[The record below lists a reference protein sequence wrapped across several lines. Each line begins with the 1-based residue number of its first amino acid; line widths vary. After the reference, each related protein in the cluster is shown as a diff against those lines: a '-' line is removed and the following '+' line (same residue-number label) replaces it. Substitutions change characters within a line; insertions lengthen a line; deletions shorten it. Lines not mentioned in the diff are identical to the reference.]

1 MRKFSRIMLTLFVFT
16 TFLANAQVNE
26 ELPDLNV
33 SFQQNTYED
42 SAAIAAVPAPVE
54 IDRNAWD
61 YKLRERMKPLVAEA
75 KRSKFTTGICVYDLT
90 GDSMLYEFNSQKLF
104 RPASTQKLLTSISAL
119 DKYGKDGEYKT
130 CVYVDGRITHD
141 QVMKI
146 NERIVLEDHY
156 SDTLGEIVKTEII
169 DYDTTYVYKDVL
181 HGNIYVKGMFD
192 PLFTTDDFHELVKA
206 IGKLNFEEIDGELI
220 GDVSMKDSL
229 VFGKGWCWD
238 DMPSSFA
245 PWLSPLL
252 FNEGIRLNSKADVY
266 MKDPDTYFLDN
277 LVSELASLG
286 KEIRKDQVRLSF
298 QRTNAEKGH
307 RVFTKTRTIE
317 DVLQRMMKKSNNQF
331 AESMFYLLGYDNGSL
346 DHPTTA
352 DDCAEQIR
360 TVMQKA
366 GCKEVEETKIADGS
380 GLSIYDYVTAENEV
394 LMLRYAY
401 HNKHI
406 YKPLYESLPIAGVDG
421 TIKTRMKT
429 GSAYKNVRAK
439 TGTLSGVSTLAGYV
453 KASNGNMLAFSIMN
467 NGVSLSA
474 VGTNYQDKLCQAL
487 AK

>member
-229 VFGKGWCWD
+229 VFG
-238 DMPSSFA
+238 
-245 PWLSPLL
+245 
-252 FNEGIRLNSKADVY
+252 
-266 MKDPDTYFLDN
+266 
-277 LVSELASLG
+277 
-286 KEIRKDQVRLSF
+286 
-298 QRTNAEKGH
+298 
-307 RVFTKTRTIE
+307 
-317 DVLQRMMKKSNNQF
+317 
-331 AESMFYLLGYDNGSL
+331 
-346 DHPTTA
+346 
-352 DDCAEQIR
+352 
-360 TVMQKA
+360 
-366 GCKEVEETKIADGS
+366 
-380 GLSIYDYVTAENEV
+380 
-394 LMLRYAY
+394 
-401 HNKHI
+401 
-406 YKPLYESLPIAGVDG
+406 
-421 TIKTRMKT
+421 
-429 GSAYKNVRAK
+429 
-439 TGTLSGVSTLAGYV
+439 
-453 KASNGNMLAFSIMN
+453 
-467 NGVSLSA
+467 
-474 VGTNYQDKLCQAL
+474 
-487 AK
+487 